1 MHDLIIKQLDE
12 QLAQYKIHEHVDS
25 RTFADAVDKLPFP
38 SERMLKTIAFQL
50 KSGGWVLAACR
61 GQDGLDYKKLA
72 AAFGVKRDEVVRPSP
87 EELKAGLGIEAGAV
101 SPVALSDDVQVVFD
115 TRVDREQT
123 LFTGAGQPDRT
134 LEITL
139 DELVRVTGGR
149 VVDIAKE
156 IHSEPTQ

>member
-1 MHDLIIKQLDE
+1 MHNAIVKRLDE
-12 QLAQYKIHEHVDS
+12 QAARYTIHEHVDS

-38 SERMLKTIAFQL
+38 PERMLKTIVFRL

-87 EELKAGLGIEAGAV
+87 DELKAGLGIEAGAV
-101 SPVALSDDVQVVFD
+101 SPVTLWDDVQVVFD
-115 TRVDREQT
+115 TRVDHKQS
-123 LFTGAGQPDRT
+123 LFTGAGQTDRT

-139 DELVRVTGGR
+139 DELVRVTDGR
-149 VVDIAKE
+149 VLDVVKDN
-156 IHSEPTQ
+156 TQ

>member
-1 MHDLIIKQLDE
+1 MHDLIIKRLDE
-12 QLAQYKIHEHVDS
+12 KAAHYIIHQHEDS

-38 SERMLKTIAFQL
+38 PERMLKTIAFRL

-87 EELKAGLGIEAGAV
+87 EELKTGLGLEAGAV
-101 SPVALSDDVQVVFD
+101 SPVALREDVLVVFD
-115 TRVDREQT
+115 TRVDREQS

-149 VVDIAKE
+149 VLDIVKE
-156 IHSEPTQ
+156 T

>member
-1 MHDLIIKQLDE
+1 MHNAIVKRLDE
-12 QLAQYKIHEHVDS
+12 QAARYTIHKHVDS

-38 SERMLKTIAFQL
+38 PERMLKTIVFRL

-87 EELKAGLGIEAGAV
+87 DELKAGLGIEAGAV
-101 SPVALSDDVQVVFD
+101 SPVTLRDDVQVVFD
-115 TRVDREQT
+115 TRVDHKQS

-139 DELVRVTGGR
+139 DELVRVTEGR
-149 VVDIAKE
+149 VLDVVKDN
-156 IHSEPTQ
+156 T

>member
-1 MHDLIIKQLDE
+1 MHASIIKRLDE
-12 QLAQYKIHEHVDS
+12 RQAQYTLHEHVDS

-38 SERMLKTIAFQL
+38 PERMLKTIAFRL
-50 KSGGWVLAACR
+50 KAGGWILAACR

-72 AAFGVKRDEVVRPSP
+72 TVFGVKRDEVVRPSP
-87 EELKAGLGIEAGAV
+87 EELKAGLGLEAGAV
-101 SPVALSDDVQVVFD
+101 SPVALRDEVQVVFD

-156 IHSEPTQ
+156 ATT

>member
-1 MHDLIIKQLDE
+1 MHEAIVKRLDE
-12 QLAQYKIHEHVDS
+12 QGVQYTIHAHEDS
-25 RTFADAVDKLPFP
+25 RTYADAVDKLPFP
-38 SERMLKTIAFQL
+38 PERMLKTIVFRL

-72 AAFGVKRDEVVRPSP
+72 AAFGVKRDEVIRPSP
-87 EELKAGLGIEAGAV
+87 DELKAGLGIEAGAV
-101 SPVALSDDVQVVFD
+101 SPVALRDDVQVVFD
-115 TRVDREQT
+115 TRVNREQS

-149 VVDIAKE
+149 VLDIAKE
-156 IHSEPTQ
+156 G

>member
-1 MHDLIIKQLDE
+1 MHDAIVQRLKQ
-12 QLAQYKIHEHVDS
+12 QSAQYTIHEHEDS
-25 RTFADAVDKLPFP
+25 RTYADAVDKLPFP
-38 SERMLKTIAFQL
+38 PERMLKTIVFRL
-50 KSGGWVLAACR
+50 KSGVWILAACR

-72 AAFGVKRDEVVRPSP
+72 AAFDVKRDEVVRPSP

-101 SPVALSDDVQVVFD
+101 SPVALRDDVQVVFD
-115 TRVDREQT
+115 TRVDHQQT

-149 VVDIAKE
+149 IVDIAKE
-156 IHSEPTQ
+156 S

>member
-1 MHDLIIKQLDE
+1 MHDTIVKRLDE
-12 QLAQYKIHEHVDS
+12 QSAHYVIHEHVDS

-38 SERMLKTIAFQL
+38 PERMLKTIVFRL

-72 AAFGVKRDEVVRPSP
+72 TAFGVKRDEVVRPTP
-87 EELKAGLGIEAGAV
+87 DELKAGLGIEAGAV
-101 SPVALSDDVQVVFD
+101 SPVPLREDVQVVFD
-115 TRVDREQT
+115 TQVDHEQS

-149 VVDIAKE
+149 VLDIVKE
-156 IHSEPTQ
+156 V

>member
-1 MHDLIIKQLDE
+1 MHEAIIKHLDE
-12 QLAQYKIHEHVDS
+12 HQAHYRIHQHQDS

-38 SERMLKTIAFQL
+38 PERMLKTIAFRL
-50 KSGGWVLAACR
+50 KSGGWILAACR

-87 EELKAGLGIEAGAV
+87 DELNAGLGLEAGAV
-101 SPVALSDDVQVVFD
+101 SPIALRDDVQVVID
-115 TRVDREQT
+115 TRVDREQS

-149 VVDIAKE
+149 VLDIAKE
-156 IHSEPTQ
+156 SS